1 MLFCGLAL
9 AVALGRPEAALGGP
23 ASFRDGGDSGS
34 LLVAL
39 RLAKAGL
46 GAETGPRSRLLDAMI
61 AELAAGRSVD
71 ETVADRTPLRAP
83 VEILLTGYYEP
94 ILAARREPGGRFRH
108 PLYGPPGLGTAVSA
122 SRREI
127 DGGALEGRGIELF
140 WLDDPIE
147 SFFLHVQGSGRLRL
161 ADGTTAR
168 VGYAGNNG
176 HEYHSIG
183 SELVSRGVFTPA
195 EATAPAIKEWLRA
208 HPDEALEV
216 LHTNPRF
223 IFFRELDVP
232 AEQGPTGAFGVA
244 LVPFRS
250 VAADPRWS
258 PLGSIGLLTAPMR
271 DGSILRRVVVAM
283 DTGAA
288 IRGASRIDLFV
299 GAGTAAATL
308 AGSLRSKA
316 RVSWL
321 E

>member
-1 MLFCGLAL
+1 MLVCGSAL
-9 AVALGRPEAALGGP
+9 AAALGLPKVALGGP
-23 ASFRDGGDSGS
+23 VSFRDGGDSGS

-39 RLAKAGL
+39 RLARAGL
-46 GAETGPRSRLLDAMI
+46 GTETGPRSRLLDSMI

-71 ETVADRTPLRAP
+71 ETLAERTPPRDP

-108 PLYGPPGLGTAVSA
+108 PLYGPPGRGTAASA

-127 DGGALEGRGIELF
+127 DGGALAERGIELF

-161 ADGTTAR
+161 ADGTTVR

-176 HEYHSIG
+176 HAYHSIG

-195 EATAPAIKEWLRA
+195 EVTAPAIKEWLRA
-208 HPDEALEV
+208 HPDESLEV
-216 LHTNPRF
+216 MHTNPRF

-232 AEQGPTGAFGVA
+232 TENGPTGALGVA

-271 DGSILRRVVVAM
+271 DGSILRRAVVAM

-299 GAGTAAATL
+299 GSGAAAGTL
-308 AGSLRSKA
+308 AGRLRSRA
-316 RVSWL
+316 RVRWL